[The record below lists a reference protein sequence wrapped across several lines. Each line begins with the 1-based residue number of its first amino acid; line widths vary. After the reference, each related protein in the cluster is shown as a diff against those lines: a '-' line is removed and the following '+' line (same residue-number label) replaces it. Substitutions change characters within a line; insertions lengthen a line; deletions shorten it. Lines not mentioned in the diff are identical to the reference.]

1 MTAGQREEHKVS
13 LDNLQRIANQP
24 AFDTGA
30 QQDTASVSAYAID
43 AFAPATW
50 SRMQPDPAVCPEAEN
65 LLSLLKVKVDA
76 FAVCEI
82 GQGFALNVPP
92 CEDIVVHFVL
102 TGSGAVEWEGGRVPL
117 EPGTIAIIPR
127 GLAKR
132 LTGPGIVKT
141 VVEANDTCDMRDGMM
156 QFEVHDGPG
165 TGLRLACASVSADL
179 AHGVG
184 LFDYLREPLVEGSS
198 RRSTAM
204 FEVIF
209 EEVSRPLLGT
219 KSLIEASMKQI
230 LLLCL
235 RRVLADSD
243 VCSPIYLAMMDYRL
257 ARVVNEIVSKPG
269 ERHALSDL
277 ACMAGTTTVGLVK
290 KFRSLF
296 GHTPFEFVL
305 RVRVDAAKIMLVSTK
320 SPVKCIAGSV
330 GFASRSHFSR
340 EFSRITGQDPTSFR
354 KLCWIEAVPS
364 DSHET
369 AAILRHA

>member
-1 MTAGQREEHKVS
+1 MTAGQREEHEVS
-13 LDNLQRIANQP
+13 LVYLQEIANHP
-24 AFDTGA
+24 AFETGF
-30 QQDTASVSAYAID
+30 QETESVRACAIE
-43 AFAPATW
+43 APAPASWT
-50 SRMQPDPAVCPEAEN
+50 SMQRDPAVCPDAEN

-92 CEDIVVHFVL
+92 FEDIVVHFVL
-102 TGSGAVEWEGGRVPL
+102 AGSGAVEWEGGRVPL

-132 LTGPGIVKT
+132 LTGPGIVQT
-141 VVEANDTCDMRDGMM
+141 VVDAKDTCDMRDGMM
-156 QFEVHDGPG
+156 QFEVHDELGA
-165 TGLRLACASVSADL
+165 GLRLACANISADL

-204 FEVIF
+204 FEVIL
-209 EEVSRPLLGT
+209 EEISRPRLGS

-230 LLLCL
+230 LLLSL

-269 ERHALSDL
+269 DRHALSDL

-305 RVRVDAAKIMLVSTK
+305 RVRVDAAKIMLASTK

-354 KLCWIEAVPS
+354 KLCWSEAAPS
-364 DSHET
+364 GSFNSAATLSH
-369 AAILRHA
+369 A